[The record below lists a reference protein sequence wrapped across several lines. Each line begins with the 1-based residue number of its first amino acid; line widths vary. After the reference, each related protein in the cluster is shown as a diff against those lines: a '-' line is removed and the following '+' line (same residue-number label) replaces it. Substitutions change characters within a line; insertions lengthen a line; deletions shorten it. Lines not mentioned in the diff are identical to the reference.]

1 MTINNYMKKNIL
13 KKLFIK
19 LSKVLGYEIIDQS
32 DFSSPTLEKQLNENL
47 SIINEKSII
56 LPLGE
61 VKITKK
67 VSSVLIIF
75 RTNTDVEIWDQNKRR
90 LFEQPKIE
98 YSLKALNSL
107 IRSVNF
113 SKKKYP
119 NIKFKTIIVDDKS
132 KEENLNKLKKLID
145 GSGLDIGIT
154 PLNHDKYNDIIKQQ
168 KNDQTFSNLASLL
181 QSFELGKEYGEDLVF
196 FVEDD
201 YLHFEPMME
210 EMIASYE
217 RIASQ
222 VNEDIFMCPADYPYL
237 YMNNEKT
244 NILIGNKRHWRT
256 INQTLCTFMTTKS
269 LINKY
274 WENFYNTCLDRHEPF
289 EKYLNDIYK
298 KEFCIS
304 PIKSLSLH
312 LTNVNSS
319 YGLSPFIDY
328 KKLWDENDITN
339 A

>member
-1 MTINNYMKKNIL
+1 MKKNII

-19 LSKVLGYEIIDQS
+19 LSKGLGYEIIDQS
-32 DFSSPTLEKQLNENL
+32 DFSSPTLQKELNEDL
-47 SIINEKSII
+47 SIINEKSIV

-67 VSSVLIIF
+67 VNSVLIIF
-75 RTNTDVEIWDQNKRR
+75 RTNTDVEIWDQNKKR
-90 LFEQPKIE
+90 LFEEPKIE
-98 YSLKALNSL
+98 YSLRALKSL

-113 SKKKYP
+113 SKTKYP
-119 NIKFKTIIVDDKS
+119 DIKFKTIIVDDKS
-132 KEENLNKLKKLID
+132 KDENLNKLKMLID
-145 GSGLDIGIT
+145 GSGLDMSIT
-154 PLNHDKYNDIIKQQ
+154 PLNHGKYIDKIKQQ

-181 QSFELGKEYGEDLVF
+181 QSFELGKEHSEDLVF

-222 VNEDIFMCPADYPYL
+222 VNKDIFMCPADYPYL

-269 LINKY
+269 LLDKY
-274 WENFYNTCLDRHEPF
+274 WDNFYNTCLDRHDPF
-289 EKYLNDIYK
+289 EKHLNEIYT

-304 PIKSLSLH
+304 PLKSLSLH

-319 YGLSPFIDY
+319 YGLSPFINY
-328 KKLWDENDITN
+328 KKLWDENKY
-339 A
+339 

>member
-1 MTINNYMKKNIL
+1 MKKSII
-13 KKLFIK
+13 KKIFIK

-32 DFSSPTLEKQLNENL
+32 NFSTPTLQKELNEDL
-47 SIINEKSII
+47 SIINKKSIV

-61 VKITKK
+61 VVITKK
-67 VSSVLIIF
+67 VNSVLIIF
-75 RTNTDVEIWDQNKRR
+75 RTNTDVEIWDQNKKR
-90 LFEQPKIE
+90 LFEEPKVE
-98 YSLKALNSL
+98 YSYKALKSL
-107 IRSVNF
+107 IRSINF
-113 SKKKYP
+113 SKIKYP
-119 NIKFKTIIVDDKS
+119 NIKFKTIIVDDNS
-132 KEENLNKLKKLID
+132 KDENLNMLKKLLD
-145 GSGLDIGIT
+145 GNDLDMSIIS
-154 PLNHDKYNDIIKQQ
+154 LNHDKYKDIIKRQ

-181 QSFELGKEYGEDLVF
+181 QSFELGKEHGEDLIF

-222 VNEDIFMCPADYPYL
+222 VNKEIFMCPADYPYL

-256 INQTLCTFMTTKS
+256 VNQTLCTFMTTKS
-269 LINKY
+269 LLDKY
-274 WENFYNTCLDRHEPF
+274 WDNFYNTCLDRNDPF
-289 EKYLNDIYK
+289 EKYLNEIYT

-304 PIKSLSLH
+304 PLKSLSLH

-328 KKLWDENDITN
+328 KKLWEEN
-339 A
+339 

>member
-1 MTINNYMKKNIL
+1 MKKNII

-19 LSKVLGYEIIDQS
+19 LSKVLDYEIIDQN
-32 DFSSPTLEKQLNENL
+32 DFSSPTLQKELNEDL
-47 SIINEKSII
+47 SIINKKSII

-67 VSSVLIIF
+67 VSSVLVIF
-75 RTNTDVEIWDQNKRR
+75 RTNTDVEIWDQNKKR
-90 LFEQPKIE
+90 LFEEPKIE
-98 YSLKALNSL
+98 YSLRALKSL
-107 IRSVNF
+107 IKTINF
-113 SKKKYP
+113 SKTKYP
-119 NIKFKTIIVDDKS
+119 NIKFKTLIVDDKS
-132 KEENLNKLKKLID
+132 KEENLDKLKKLINE
-145 GSGLDIGIT
+145 SGLDINIT
-154 PLNHDKYNDIIKQQ
+154 PLNHDKYKDTIKQQ

-181 QSFELGKEYGEDLVF
+181 QSFELGKEHGEDLIF

-222 VNEDIFMCPADYPYL
+222 VNKDIFMCPADYPYL

-269 LINKY
+269 LLDKY
-274 WENFYNTCLDRHEPF
+274 WDNFYNTCLDRNDPF
-289 EKYLNDIYK
+289 EKHLNEIYT

-304 PIKSLSLH
+304 PLKSLSLH

-328 KKLWDENDITN
+328 KKLWDENKITD

>member
-1 MTINNYMKKNIL
+1 MKKSII
-13 KKLFIK
+13 KKLFIR

-32 DFSSPTLEKQLNENL
+32 DFSSPTLQKELNEEL
-47 SIINEKSII
+47 SIINKKSIV

-61 VKITKK
+61 VVITKK
-67 VSSVLIIF
+67 VNSALIIF
-75 RTNTDVEIWDQNKRR
+75 RTNTDVELWDQNKRR
-90 LFEQPKIE
+90 LFELPKIE
-98 YSLKALNSL
+98 YSLRALNSL
-107 IRSVNF
+107 IKSINF
-113 SKKKYP
+113 SKTKYP
-119 NIKFKTIIVDDKS
+119 NIKFKMIIVDDNS
-132 KEENLNKLKKLID
+132 KEENLNKLKKLINE
-145 GSGLDIGIT
+145 SSLEVSIT
-154 PLNHDKYNDIIKQQ
+154 PLNHHKYKNTIKQQ

-181 QSFELGKEYGEDLVF
+181 QSFELGKEHGEDLVF

-222 VNEDIFMCPADYPYL
+222 VNKDIFMCPADYPYL

-256 INQTLCTFMTTKS
+256 IDRTLCTFMTTKS
-269 LINKY
+269 LLNEY
-274 WENFYNTCLDRHEPF
+274 WDNFYNNCLDRHDPF
-289 EKYLNDIYK
+289 EKHLNEIYI

-304 PIKSLSLH
+304 PLKSLSLH

-319 YGLSPFIDY
+319 YGLSPFINY